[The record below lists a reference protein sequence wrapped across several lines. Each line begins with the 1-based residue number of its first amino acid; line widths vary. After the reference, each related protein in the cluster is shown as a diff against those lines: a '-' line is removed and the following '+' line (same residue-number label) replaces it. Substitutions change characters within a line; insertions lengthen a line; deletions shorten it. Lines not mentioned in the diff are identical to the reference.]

1 MTRPQYR
8 LALVAASRQGHY
20 LEQADLSGFL
30 AVFARKAAEQHEP
43 GFVVELQILDEQRAQ
58 DPTDSRSKEPTRRC
72 IVVGSYAVDIVAREV
87 KP

>member
-30 AVFARKAAEQHEP
+30 AVFARKAALWTTCMA
-43 GFVVELQILDEQRAQ
+43 FA
-58 DPTDSRSKEPTRRC
+58 TSRMACTYDMFQTLWS
-72 IVVGSYAVDIVAREV
+72 A
-87 KP
+87 